1 MLQKLRT
8 LTLPRRR
15 SLLVTTIVLLLSAA
29 YCFYLATQLPRSILP
44 GYPGDGFFPRITL
57 AVILFFGAIVLV
69 REYLQPDPV
78 MTDTPEV
85 PKPGKDPGDDD
96 MSGPIRL
103 DIVEAVTIAVLSIGY
118 MFLMPRLGME
128 ITTSIFMFLLFLPRV
143 LHPWPKAGVIS
154 AIGAILTTGFVYL
167 AFVIGLKVPLPLAFL
182 PRFLGQY

>member
-8 LTLPRRR
+8 LTLARRR
-15 SLLVTTIVLLLSAA
+15 SLLVTTVLLLIAAA

-57 AVILFFGAIVLV
+57 SVILFFGAIVLV

-78 MTDTPEV
+78 MAETPDLPET
-85 PKPGKDPGDDD
+85 GKDPGDDD

-103 DIVEAVTIAVLSIGY
+103 DIVEAATIAVLSIGY
-118 MFLMPRLGME
+118 MILMPRLGME
-128 ITTSIFMFLLFLPRV
+128 FTTSIFMFLLFLPRV
-143 LHPWPKAGVIS
+143 LQPLPRAAVTS
-154 AIGAILTTGFVYL
+154 AIGAVLTTGFVYF